1 MAKRYYYDERPEG
14 RSKEE
19 QAKIN
24 KQNWDEFYQGLLKSL
39 QGAVDWMHQKE
50 EDSLRLRQ
58 AFDSGEIAF
67 SCEEL
72 STLEFNDDYTVAKY
86 DGKEVKFKKGG
97 LESEMLG
104 ILGRAAKSKNKT
116 VAEQQL
122 VGSLER
128 ATGKYCDFK
137 TVRNTRDR
145 LNAKFQDGLELPN
158 VVKLDDGEYGLE
170 ERFLRAHKK

>member
-1 MAKRYYYDERPEG
+1 MAKRYYYDKRPEG

-50 EDSLRLRQ
+50 EDGLRLRR
-58 AFDSGEIAF
+58 AFDSGEVAF
-67 SCEEL
+67 TCEEL

-86 DGKEVKFKKGG
+86 DDKEVKFKKGG

-104 ILGRAAKSKNKT
+104 ILCRAVKNANKT
-116 VAEQQL
+116 IVEEQL

-128 ATGKYCDFK
+128 ATGKDCDFK

-145 LNAKFQDGLELPN
+145 LNAKFQDGLGLPN
-158 VVKLDDGEYGLE
+158 VVKLDDGKYGLE

>member
-1 MAKRYYYDERPEG
+1 MVKRYYYDERPEG
-14 RSKEE
+14 RTKEE

-24 KQNWDEFYQGLLKSL
+24 KQNWEEWYQWLLKTM
-39 QGAVDWMHQKE
+39 QGAVDYLEEKE
-50 EDSLRLRQ
+50 EASYRLRK
-58 AFDSGEIAF
+58 ALEDGDIAF
-67 SCEEL
+67 ACEEL
-72 STLEFNDDYTVAKY
+72 SILEFNDNYTVAKY

-104 ILGRAAKSKNKT
+104 ILARAAANKNKT
-116 VAEQQL
+116 VQEEQL

-145 LNAKFQDGLELPN
+145 LNAKFQDDLGLPN
-158 VVKLDDGEYGLE
+158 VVKLGNGKYELE
-170 ERFLRAHKK
+170 ERFLRSHKK